1 MTGLSGEIE
10 DHLLVGQQSLER
22 KAIANIRKVY
32 AYTPF
37 IAGQIMHIPAIFRN
51 HAVDDSDLCAQIAQ
65 ADRQRGTDES
75 QAASDQDPTI
85 FPAGT

>member
-1 MTGLSGEIE
+1 M
-10 DHLLVGQQSLER
+10 
-22 KAIANIRKVY
+22 
-32 AYTPF
+32 
-37 IAGQIMHIPAIFRN
+37 AGQIMHIPAVFRN